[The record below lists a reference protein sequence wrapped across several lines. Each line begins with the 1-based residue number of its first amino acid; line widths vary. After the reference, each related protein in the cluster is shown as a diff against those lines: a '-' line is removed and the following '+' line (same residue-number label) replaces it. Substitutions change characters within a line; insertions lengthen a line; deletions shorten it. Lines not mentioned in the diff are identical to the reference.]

1 MIKGAA
7 LLAVGFGLGYVKAMS
22 DQEAIQEAARIFVQF
37 LQDIALEEE
46 IQRKKAADAKA
57 GAVDATAEEVSED
70 EASEEDD
77 EPSEPEDEASEQDD
91 EPPTAA

>member
-1 MIKGAA
+1 MIKGVA
-7 LLAVGFGLGYVKAMS
+7 LLAIGFGLGYAKAMS

-46 IQRKKAADAKA
+46 IQRKKEADAKA
-57 GAVDATAEEVSED
+57 GAVDATAEEVPED
-70 EASEEDD
+70 E
-77 EPSEPEDEASEQDD
+77 EASEQDD